1 MNYVVDKRS
10 IIYVDGVLIDKTINK
25 YLYGLSLPYFKNIKS
40 MRDTIKIK
48 LNIHRNIPLYINK
61 DILFIPININNITYY
76 INFTN
81 VKETYTKGSVTT
93 FVFYDKSYINL
104 DISKRSMARILKNK
118 EKVCDYI
125 SLIE

>member
-25 YLYGLSLPYFKNIKS
+25 YLSGLSLPYFKNIKS

-81 VKETYTKGSVTT
+81 VKETYTKESVTT

-104 DISKRSMARILKNK
+104 DISKRFMARILKNK